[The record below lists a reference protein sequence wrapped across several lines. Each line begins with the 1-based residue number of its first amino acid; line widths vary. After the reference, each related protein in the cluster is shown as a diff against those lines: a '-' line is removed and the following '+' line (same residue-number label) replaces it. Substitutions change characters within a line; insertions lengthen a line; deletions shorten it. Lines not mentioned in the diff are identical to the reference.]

1 MRPVLGGIARGQ
13 AFFYLDWTSLSMLPY
28 PKTIFQGS
36 VYMSFMPFLQAS
48 STQGS
53 ILMPIVTFGLVFVI
67 FYFFIIR
74 PQNKKQ
80 KDTEKMISAV
90 KKGDK
95 VITIGGVHGEVTSTK
110 EQTLIVKVDENC
122 KIEFSRS
129 AIASVVVDEK
139 AAKSDKPAKAEKTS
153 KKEKSEA
160 STDEAQESK

>member
-1 MRPVLGGIARGQ
+1 MNFI
-13 AFFYLDWTSLSMLPY
+13 
-28 PKTIFQGS
+28 
-36 VYMSFMPFLQAS
+36 PFLQQTA

-53 ILMPIVTFGLVFVI
+53 IFMPIITFGLVFVI

-80 KDTEKMISAV
+80 KQTEKMISAV

-95 VITIGGVHGEVTSTK
+95 IITIGGVHGEVTSTK
-110 EQTLIVKVDENC
+110 EQTVIVKVDEEC

-139 AAKSDKPAKAEKTS
+139 AEKNDKPAKSEKVS
-153 KKEKSEA
+153 KKDKADASKDEA
-160 STDEAQESK
+160 SESK